1 VTNGGTAFVALL
13 GFISILVLTA
23 VSGSAGYVTL
33 AIVDDFFVRRNIRN
47 PTKGWTSVIF
57 WLFNLFLSMSLL
69 GAEVKALYSSSN
81 GDDIEP
87 FTRHLWVAFTSITSI
102 EFGDTYKPYESFRQ
116 IDMFY
121 IPFVMLLGCFVCLT
135 ISS

>member
-87 FTRHLWVAFTSITSI
+87 FKHYLWFAFTSITSI

-121 IPFVMLLGCFVCLT
+121 IPFVMLLGFVCLA